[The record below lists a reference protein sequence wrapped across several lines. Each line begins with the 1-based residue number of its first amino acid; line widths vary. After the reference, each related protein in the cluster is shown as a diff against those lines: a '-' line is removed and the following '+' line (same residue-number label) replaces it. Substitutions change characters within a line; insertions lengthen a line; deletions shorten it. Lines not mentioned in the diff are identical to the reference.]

1 MGNVTTKNV
10 KSAVVFYDPDEC
22 GGNRLFEAIG
32 PSVVKYLQ
40 EFAYMPV
47 DDTTHDPCEWTN
59 TITEGGTGDSTAVVT
74 DVAGGALII
83 STAQN
88 ENDGYRMQ
96 LGHGHGGAGENIG
109 LEGPYPTYF
118 GVRFAV
124 NDADQTDVLIGFTVT
139 DTDVLGAVTDG
150 IYFRSVDE
158 SALLYF
164 VMEKDSAETA
174 AAVATLGD
182 AVYTTAEFYYD
193 PDASTVYAYID
204 GDQVAS
210 FSSKDAA
217 FPNNELMRVTIEF
230 LTGNGGVDTC
240 TIDWLRL
247 IHIRG

>member
-164 VMEKDSAETA
+164 VMEKDSAETSTS
-174 AAVATLGD
+174 VATLVD
-182 AVYTTAEFYYD
+182 ATWVTAEFYYD
-193 PDASTVYAYID
+193 GSYIYAYID
-204 GDQVAS
+204 GTLKATVAVT
-210 FSSKDAA
+210 DTN
-217 FPNNELMRVTIEF
+217 FPNNEYLTPTLAM
-230 LTGNGGVDTC
+230 LTGEGTANTMTVE
-240 TIDWLRL
+240 WARAFQ
-247 IHIRG
+247 IRE